1 MCKQRKQAPPRNNLQ
16 RDFGRISYQP
26 FLVYVKVNVY
36 PLFVNLGRISYQ
48 PFLVYLKVNI
58 WPLFVNLVDMSRMLA
73 LWCRHS
79 TFLQETTTMK
89 LQAIFNKASE
99 HLLSMEEPCM
109 KASSCMYRDGV
120 GGMCAVGA
128 FISDEHYSQE
138 IENVGV
144 DNACDSRVRDR
155 VALSM
160 GQDALT
166 ADQLSLFAALQNVHD
181 EGDGVSWADDI
192 VQCLENVRNRF
203 DLEAQS

>member
-1 MCKQRKQAPPRNNLQ
+1 
-16 RDFGRISYQP
+16 
-26 FLVYVKVNVY
+26 
-36 PLFVNLGRISYQ
+36 
-48 PFLVYLKVNI
+48 
-58 WPLFVNLVDMSRMLA
+58 
-73 LWCRHS
+73 
-79 TFLQETTTMK
+79 MK

-99 HLLSMEEPCM
+99 HLMSMDEPCM

-128 FISDEHYSQE
+128 FISDEHYSRE

-181 EGDGVSWADDI
+181 ETDGEFWSELIAE
-192 VQCLENVRNRF
+192 CLENVRNRF
-203 DLEAQS
+203 DLEDHS